1 MISASGVTAVEQMT
15 PMARDRIEALRTAG
29 LSNSVVE
36 SEARPDANWSRG
48 ASDVDQAVRDTRVRR
63 ARLLALFAVLNLT
76 GFGLVGAAGAAGWLE
91 LIWRADSSR
100 LTAVI
105 TVLFLAGL
113 GICTVIAFKRKPA
126 RELLNTVP
134 FVADS
139 LVLLGL
145 IGTVLGFIMALSG
158 VDPAVATDA
167 KAVQPMIVQ
176 LIGGMGVALYTTLVG
191 GVLYLWLSINYRLM
205 SAHHG

>member
-1 MISASGVTAVEQMT
+1 
-15 PMARDRIEALRTAG
+15 MARDRIEASRTAD
-29 LSNSVVE
+29 LNRSVTE
-36 SEARPDANWSRG
+36 GKARPDANWSHG
-48 ASDVDQAVRDTRVRR
+48 ASDVDQAIREGGARR

-91 LIWRADSSR
+91 LIWQADSSR
-100 LTAVI
+100 LCLVI
-105 TVLFLAGL
+105 AALFLAGL
-113 GICTVIAFKRKPA
+113 GFCAAFALPRTPA
-126 RELLNTVP
+126 RELLKTVP

-145 IGTVLGFIMALSG
+145 IGTVIGFIMALSG
-158 VDPAVATDA
+158 VDPAVAADP

-191 GVLYLWLSINYRLM
+191 GVLYLWLSINHRLL